1 MSPHVH
7 QQTALQLEHFC
18 TVFAHVARV
27 PVRGGEVLAQL
38 LVGVGSGGR
47 ALVLAVELG
56 HLQIETTYFFKK
68 YIFSTENI
76 FSKRKQ
82 FLNHE
87 MKIIFYEKIY
97 LHSLPLLLGR
107 RGGAVSA

>member
-38 LVGVGSGGR
+38 LVGVGAGGR
-47 ALVLAVELG
+47 TLVIAVELG
-56 HLQIETTYFFKK
+56 HLQIEYV
-68 YIFSTENI
+68 
-76 FSKRKQ
+76 
-82 FLNHE
+82 
-87 MKIIFYEKIY
+87 
-97 LHSLPLLLGR
+97 G
-107 RGGAVSA
+107 